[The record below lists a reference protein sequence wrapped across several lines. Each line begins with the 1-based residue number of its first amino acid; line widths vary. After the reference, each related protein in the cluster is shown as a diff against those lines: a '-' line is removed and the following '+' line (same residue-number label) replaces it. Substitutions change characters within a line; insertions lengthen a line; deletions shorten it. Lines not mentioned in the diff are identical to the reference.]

1 MNFASSCRDGKN
13 HLLCKMI
20 GGCAGEEWEPITGKL
35 FGNPLKGTN
44 SAFFQLELSNK
55 LGKFRHPCGIGKTGG
70 RRYVCDLGGV

>member
-1 MNFASSCRDGKN
+1 MVNFASSCIDGKN

-44 SAFFQLELSNK
+44 SAFFQL
-55 LGKFRHPCGIGKTGG
+55 GKFRHPCGIGKIGG

>member
-1 MNFASSCRDGKN
+1 MVNFASSCIDGKN

-44 SAFFQLELSNK
+44 SAFFQL
-55 LGKFRHPCGIGKTGG
+55 GKFRHPCGIGK
-70 RRYVCDLGGV
+70 LGGGVMFVT